1 MKKQTVQ
8 SGKRKTGADIFDPFN
23 DRLSRDIRNSLSEA
37 FVAALVRMEPSAYRK
52 AADRWWT
59 AKPADIY
66 LTYIQNRLLRYDRVN
81 EQIRANHIDDAILQ
95 LLPIWNNELFF
106 EAHDHLERIWSR
118 AVGEKREAL
127 KGLIKAAGVYIHLEY
142 KRKKA
147 VASLAAKS
155 LDIIRRHSEALTFIT
170 NLDVLKEKLKNLDPV
185 PPRLENPALR

>member
-1 MKKQTVQ
+1 
-8 SGKRKTGADIFDPFN
+8 
-23 DRLSRDIRNSLSEA
+23 
-37 FVAALVRMEPSAYRK
+37 MEPSAYRK